1 MDRPAASPADRT
13 PESPNISRE
22 RRRARRH
29 KVFTPAYANLS
40 GSTQGA
46 VLELNEILNISESG
60 MCIQAS
66 QPMKVNRLLPLG
78 IDLSAT
84 GVQIRTVG
92 HVVWSEPSGRT
103 GIRFPEMAESSLVQ
117 LKEWLAVNAKAGSE
131 ASRAGEFT
139 QVAGA
144 GSESFANSIQSY
156 GDHSRPI
163 QAKQTS
169 ASGYTSLVTEWAEIE
184 KDVELCG
191 PDLEPALHL
200 IAQRALT
207 LTWASGTAVALINKL
222 NPAEMICRARA
233 GTDSPEMGARLES
246 GSGFSGECV
255 RTAATLKCDD
265 SEYDARV
272 DRKSCR
278 GLGIRSI
285 VACPVKRK
293 NEVIGILEVFSPE
306 PAAFWENDITILE
319 RLTGVIEKAV
329 RRAEHTRA
337 DVLAFP
343 LSGDSVPNTKTAWR
357 SSALPSFE
365 NASLYPAPL
374 PLRRKI
380 FLLFTAILCLTAV
393 IWLAAPWMA
402 NWMPSLGSSSVES
415 ASPAEANSNS
425 GASSDAYLG
434 TDVKDLKKLAA
445 GGNADA
451 EYQLAMRYASGQDV
465 KQDYREAMHWF
476 LAAAEAGNV
485 RAQTKV
491 AACFW
496 AGKGVPKDYSKA
508 YFWALL
514 AEAGGDQ
521 NAGFYRTDS
530 GSYLSQ
536 AQSNA
541 EHIAAEN
548 WLHSHHIGKTS
559 Q

>member
-1 MDRPAASPADRT
+1 MESSRRPSPSDT
-13 PESPNISRE
+13 TTENPGISRE

-40 GSTQGA
+40 GSAQGT
-46 VLELNEILNISESG
+46 VLELNEIINISESG

-66 QPMKVNRLLPLG
+66 APMKVNRLLPLG

-84 GVQIRTVG
+84 GAQVRTVG

-103 GIRFPEMAESSLVQ
+103 GIRFPDIAAASLKQ
-117 LKEWLAVNAKAGSE
+117 LKEWLEVNAQAGAA
-131 ASRAGEFT
+131 ASREGVTPPDDRDDLAR
-139 QVAGA
+139 
-144 GSESFANSIQSY
+144 
-156 GDHSRPI
+156 RPV
-163 QAKQTS
+163 QAKPTY
-169 ASGYTSLVTEWAEIE
+169 ASGYTSLVNEWAEIE
-184 KDVELCG
+184 KEVELCG

-207 LTWASGTAVALINKL
+207 LTWASGTAIALINRL

-233 GTDSPEMGARLES
+233 GTDSPEMGARVEA

-255 RTAATLKCDD
+255 HTASTMKCDD
-265 SEYDARV
+265 SEYDSRV

-293 NEVIGILEVFSPE
+293 DEVIGILEVFSPE

-329 RRAEHTRA
+329 RRAEHARA

-343 LSGDSVPNTKTAWR
+343 LSGDSVPNTRASSR
-357 SSALPSFE
+357 SSLPSF
-365 NASLYPAPL
+365 ADGSLYPPPL
-374 PLRRKI
+374 PFHRKI
-380 FLLFTAILCLTAV
+380 LLLMTAIVCVTAV

-402 NWMPSLGSSSVES
+402 NWLPNFGATASDEGS
-415 ASPAEANSNS
+415 ASPAEANSYSN
-425 GASSDAYLG
+425 SDASHQNYVG
-434 TDVKDLKKLAA
+434 TDIKPLKKLAA
-445 GGNADA
+445 AGNVDA
-451 EYQLAMRYASGQDV
+451 EYALGLRYAAGDGV
-465 KQDYREAMHWF
+465 KQDYREAMAWF
-476 LAAAEAGNV
+476 LPAAEAGNV

-514 AEAGGDQ
+514 VEA
-521 NAGFYRTDS
+521 AGSKDASFYRTDS
-530 GSYLSQ
+530 GNYLSQ

-541 EHIAAEN
+541 EHVAAEN
-548 WLHSHHIGKTS
+548 WLHQHHIGKAP